1 MLATATRTHLL
12 WWNIQ
17 FLSPLPPY
25 VIVLFPFAAITVRHR
40 VCVNFMGNM
49 HTSRGT
55 CIHIM
60 SNTHISWGTC
70 IYHVKHAYIMGNVH
84 ISWQTRIHHRG
95 RAHINK
101 NTAVYQHK
109 YSRLSTQIQPFI
121 NINAPCIN
129 INTAFYQ
136 HKYSRINTA
145 DYQHK
150 YSPLSA

>member
-12 WWNIQ
+12 WWNMQ

-25 VIVLFPFAAITVRHR
+25 VVVLFPFAAITVRHR
-40 VCVNFMGNM
+40 ECVNFMGNM

-55 CIHIM
+55 CIH
-60 SNTHISWGTC
+60 
-70 IYHVKHAYIMGNVH
+70 HVKHAYIMGNVH
-84 ISWQTRIHHRG
+84 ISCQTRIHHG
-95 RAHINK
+95 KRAYIMA
-101 NTAVYQHK
+101 NTHTSSGTCTHQQK